1 MWNKRRIQYQ
11 LWLFKI
17 TLLSFFN
24 KKSLYSRLL
33 KLKKININVYDDI
46 IALTE
51 LSFPIHN
58 YNGFYSIVSNF
69 QTLIYGEEEE
79 KKEKVLELLPKESFY
94 FLSLR
99 DWYLV
104 ENRPIINNKTLF
116 QDFIKLSLEFY
127 YYFEIL
133 NKTTDTTKHHYRI
146 RLLTSFKQSLDT
158 LLNELSNLILK

>member
-11 LWLFKI
+11 LWLCKI
-17 TLLSFFN
+17 TFFSFFK
-24 KKSLYSRLL
+24 KKSIYSNLL
-33 KLKKININVYDDI
+33 KLKKIKINVYDDI
-46 IALTE
+46 LTLTE
-51 LSFPIHN
+51 FTFPIQN
-58 YNGFYSIVSNF
+58 YSGFYSVVSNF

-79 KKEKVLELLPKESFY
+79 KREKVLELLPKESYY

-104 ENRPIINNKTLF
+104 ENRPIVNNKTLF

-146 RLLTSFKQSLDT
+146 RLFTSFKNSLDN
-158 LLNELSNLILK
+158 LLNELSILILK